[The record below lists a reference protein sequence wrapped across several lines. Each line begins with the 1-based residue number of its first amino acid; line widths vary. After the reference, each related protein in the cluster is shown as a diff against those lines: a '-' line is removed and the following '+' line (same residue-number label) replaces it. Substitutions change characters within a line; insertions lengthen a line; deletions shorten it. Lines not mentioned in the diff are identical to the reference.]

1 MLDVEDRRV
10 VWAIRLGFA
19 FLVLALWYFTA
30 AQLGAT
36 FFASPTGI
44 VRSAIR
50 LVQNGELLL
59 YVKPTAIVL
68 VAGLGLGLI
77 VGIPVGLAVGRWRR
91 LYWLTEGPT
100 LLFYATPIAAVIPV
114 LLVILGFGVS
124 TRVFIVFVFVVL
136 SVIINCAAGVRNV
149 DADLLELARS
159 YGSSE
164 RALWREILIAS
175 SLPFVFAGV
184 RIGVGRALVG
194 AVVAEFYAGID
205 GLGYLIVYYSNRFD
219 VATALVPVL
228 LLIVVGVGSTVLL
241 KGLQRRMMPWA
252 SAEEK

>member
-184 RIGVGRALVG
+184 RIGVGRALIG